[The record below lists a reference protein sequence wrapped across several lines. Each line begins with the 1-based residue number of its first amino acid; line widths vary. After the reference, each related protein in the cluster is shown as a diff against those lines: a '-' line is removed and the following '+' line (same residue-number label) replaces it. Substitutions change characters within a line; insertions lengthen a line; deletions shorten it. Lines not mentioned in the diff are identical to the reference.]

1 MVGEMSIC
9 PINWDEYYEKVEK
22 ALDII
27 HRRWR
32 ETDTVEEV
40 EELLRVDTISG
51 YPQPI
56 CSWND
61 TKDNIDGICPA
72 NASVAEVDWLRE
84 QVEKLAK
91 GKAL

>member
-1 MVGEMSIC
+1 MSIC
-9 PINWDEYYEKVEK
+9 PIDWDEYYENAEE

-27 HRRWR
+27 WDSNLDDVVKERL
-32 ETDTVEEV
+32 
-40 EELLRVDTISG
+40 EELLRVETISG
-51 YPQPI
+51 YPPGPI
-56 CSWND
+56 RSWND

-91 GKAL
+91 GNAL

>member
-9 PINWDEYYEKVEK
+9 PINWDDYYENAEK

-27 HRRWR
+27 WDSNLDDVVKERL
-32 ETDTVEEV
+32 
-40 EELLRVDTISG
+40 EELLRVEKISG
-51 YPQPI
+51 YLDPI

-84 QVEKLAK
+84 QGEKLAK